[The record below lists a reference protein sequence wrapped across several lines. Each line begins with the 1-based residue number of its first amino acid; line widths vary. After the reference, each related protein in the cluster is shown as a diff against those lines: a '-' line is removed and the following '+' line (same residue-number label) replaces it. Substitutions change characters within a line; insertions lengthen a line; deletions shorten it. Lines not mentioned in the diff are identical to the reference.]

1 MTSFFVWYFL
11 ITILGWLT
19 FPLAYALFPALA
31 DRGYTLSR
39 AAGLLIWGYVFWLLA
54 SLGIAQNDMGGLL
67 LAIAFI
73 FGLSI
78 WSLVN
83 RKSEVVH
90 FLKSNLSLIL
100 TTEILFFAAFAFL
113 AFVRSANPELTS
125 TEKPMELA
133 FINGILRSPTF
144 PPQDPW
150 LSGYAI
156 SYYYFGYVMTAMLA
170 RVSGIN
176 GSMAHN
182 LMTSL
187 IFALGA
193 VGSYG
198 ILYSLLSKI
207 DGRSQTVDGDVTVHR
222 PSSTVNFL
230 ALLSP
235 LFLLLVSN
243 FGALLEVLY
252 HQGVLWTKNPDTGQ
266 FTSSKFWTW
275 LDLKELSSPPLAPLP
290 GGIWERLGFWW
301 MTEKQAGGSLWFFA
315 ALSQWFNEQFM
326 PDRYLWW
333 WRSSRVIQDY
343 DMVGGFREVI
353 DEFPF
358 FSFLLGDLHPH
369 VLALP
374 FSLLAIAVALNLYL
388 GGFRGSINLFGV
400 RLHINVTGF
409 LFSALII
416 GGLAFLNTWDI
427 LVGATLIV
435 AAYIFWRA
443 NEDGWR
449 WNRLEDLF
457 LLGIPLGI
465 ASILLYFPF
474 YLGFS
479 SQAGGV
485 LPNFMYPTRGVHLW
499 VMWGTLLIPIFAY
512 LIYLSS
518 GVKQLTNPVGA
529 DLPIST
535 QSDSELSDS
544 VVRPNWKLGFSLGLG
559 FTFLL
564 FLLTFSL
571 GWIGSFF
578 EKDFVLNFL
587 NSQSMTAAQFI
598 GATSLRRLSYI
609 ASLIT
614 LLAVLIPAL
623 AFLFAEKRH
632 NEVETDQF
640 EIVNRKS
647 KTANQFVLLIITI
660 GAVLIIAPEFVYL
673 RDQFGYRINTVF
685 KFYYQAWMLWSLAA
699 AFAVSTLL
707 INLRGLKSIL
717 FRVLIGIVI
726 FSGLLYPA
734 FGLLTKTNEFKPV
747 DGFTLDDFDRILRDN
762 PEEAAAIEF
771 LRSVPGG
778 VIAEAVGDGYSGYAR
793 ISTHTGLQTV
803 LGWPGHESQWRG
815 SFLPQGSRRED
826 ISKLYATARWEEAQL
841 IIEKYN
847 IRYIYIGILERTS
860 TPVNEEKFK
869 TYLKPVFQK
878 GETVI
883 YEVP

>member
-1 MTSFFVWYFL
+1 MTAFFVWYIFL
-11 ITILGWLT
+11 TLLGWLT

-54 SLGIAQNDMGGLL
+54 SLGIAQNDMGGIL
-67 LAIAFI
+67 LALAFI
-73 FGLSI
+73 VGLSTFAVFNRQ
-78 WSLVN
+78 SLIVN
-83 RKSEVVH
+83 RKSEIVN

-100 TTEILFFAAFAFL
+100 TTEVLFLVAFAFL
-113 AFVRSANPELTS
+113 AFVRSANPELLS

-133 FINGILRSPTF
+133 FINGILRSQTF

-170 RVSGIN
+170 RVSGIT

-198 ILYSLLSKI
+198 ILYNLLSQSKI
-207 DGRSQTVDGDVTVHR
+207 ENRKSKIG
-222 PSSTVNFL
+222 N
-230 ALLSP
+230 ALLAP

-243 FGALLEVLY
+243 FGALLEIF
-252 HQGVLWTKNPDTGQ
+252 HQGGLFWVKDSVTGEY
-266 FTSSKFWTW
+266 SSSFWTW
-275 LDLKELSSPPLAPLP
+275 LDMKELSQPPFEPLHWIP
-290 GGIWERLGFWW
+290 L
-301 MTEKQAGGSLWFFA
+301 
-315 ALSQWFNEQFM
+315 
-326 PDRYLWW
+326 DRYLWW

-343 DMVGGFREVI
+343 DMLGSFREVI

-388 GGFRGSINLFGV
+388 GGFRGSINLFGA

-409 LFSALII
+409 LFSALVI

-449 WNRLEDLF
+449 WNRIEDLF
-457 LLGIPLGI
+457 LLALPLGI
-465 ASILLYFPF
+465 VSILLYFPF

-479 SQAGGV
+479 SQAGGI

-518 GVKQLTNPVGA
+518 GVKQLA
-529 DLPIST
+529 ASLST
-535 QSDSELSDS
+535 QSDSTHRANELSDS
-544 VVRPNWKLGFSLGLG
+544 RISPNWKLGFSLGLG

-571 GWIGSFF
+571 GWIGSIV

-587 NSQSMTAAQFI
+587 NSQGMTAAQFI

-614 LLAVLIPAL
+614 LLAVLIPSL
-623 AFLFAEKRH
+623 AFLFTREHKPEFE
-632 NEVETDQF
+632 NSET
-640 EIVNRKS
+640 IHRPLSTVNRPS
-647 KTANQFVLLIITI
+647 QFILLLITI

-734 FGLLTKTNEFKPV
+734 FGLLTKTNDFKPV
-747 DGFTLDDFDRILRDN
+747 DGFTLDDFDRILREN

-771 LRSVPGG
+771 LRTVPDG

-815 SFLPQGSRRED
+815 SFEPQGSRRED

-860 TPVNEEKFK
+860 TPVSEEKFK
-869 TYLKPVFQK
+869 TYLKPIFQK
-878 GETVI
+878 DDTVI